1 MAYLLN
7 SCNLCIESW
16 CISAPSVDRLSCE
29 KIRLPLLIWR
39 LKVTLRSRSSKTCL
53 FVQYLSDNSPAIKF
67 SVLAHFTDH
76 QLHGESLRSQ
86 GHEEGSD
93 HHRILWIVYL
103 LNHWTFFFYVYCQVK
118 YIMQN
123 SDLLCRYRSQGV
135 FTTFEKMY
143 LVFSKLP
150 NGKLKHWRWVH
161 HYHRECKWSWHVLAL
176 CTRQETTVGGRVG
189 WGVSCCTKWQT
200 ILISVFSCAGVEDTP
215 CGKQA
220 YREECRDQPRLWARE
235 PEEIIPPQ
243 CVRVRLW
250 GGTRGTWVCAAPSS
264 VSVIKTT

>member
-1 MAYLLN
+1 MKRSGCRFWFEGLRSHWGPDPQKLVCLSSIFLTILLQSN
-7 SCNLCIESW
+7 SVYWHTLLITSYMEKVCVAKVMKRVQIITEFCELCI
-16 CISAPSVDRLSCE
+16 
-29 KIRLPLLIWR
+29 
-39 LKVTLRSRSSKTCL
+39 
-53 FVQYLSDNSPAIKF
+53 F
-67 SVLAHFTDH
+67 
-76 QLHGESLRSQ
+76 
-86 GHEEGSD
+86 
-93 HHRILWIVYL
+93 
-103 LNHWTFFFYVYCQVK
+103 WTIEPFFFNVYCQVK

-200 ILISVFSCAGVEDTP
+200 ILISGFSCAGVEDTP